1 MRSGLEDRIHTL
13 FSRLPLSLR
22 VNQNFVQTQTSS
34 SRGSGRSRRTS
45 QRRTFNTPVCVPVD
59 LQIRPTVGGTLAIVV
74 AYAIARN
81 R

>member
-1 MRSGLEDRIHTL
+1 MRSGLEDRIYTL

-22 VNQNFVQTQTSS
+22 VNRNSVQTQTSG

-45 QRRTFNTPVCVPVD
+45 QRRTVNTPVCVPVD
-59 LQIRPTVGGTLAIVV
+59 LQVRPTIGGTLAIVV
-74 AYAIARN
+74 AYAIARS